1 MITHTNRH
9 GDMYTFTKQDDGN
22 ILWEGS
28 FQFCRVGTLEGKIE
42 MVDPSGGPYLQ
53 SGQDTDRIS
62 SEFKG
67 GLIKEF
73 RRFGTGYEI
82 ILW

>member
-1 MITHTNRH
+1 MITHTNRY
-9 GDMYTFTKQDDGN
+9 GDQFTFTLDSEQN

-53 SGQDTDRIS
+53 SGQDAGIILP
-62 SEFKG
+62 ELEGKV
-67 GLIKEF
+67 IKEF
-73 RRFGTGYEI
+73 TKAPTGYNI
-82 ILW
+82 IVW

>member
-1 MITHTNRH
+1 MITLTNRH

-22 ILWEGS
+22 ILWEGK
-28 FQFCRVGTLEGKIE
+28 FEFCRVGTLERKTV

-53 SGQDTDRIS
+53 SGQDAGIILP
-62 SEFKG
+62 ELEGKV
-67 GLIKEF
+67 IKEF

>member
-1 MITHTNRH
+1 MITYTNRH

-42 MVDPSGGPYLQ
+42 MVDPSGGP
-53 SGQDTDRIS
+53 
-62 SEFKG
+62 
-67 GLIKEF
+67 
-73 RRFGTGYEI
+73 
-82 ILW
+82 

>member
-1 MITHTNRH
+1 MITYTNRH
-9 GDMYTFTKQDDGN
+9 GDQYKFTLQDDGN

-53 SGQDTDRIS
+53 SGQDAERIS
-62 SEFKG
+62 TKFKG
-67 GLIKEF
+67 KLIKKF
-73 RRFGTGYEI
+73 TKAPTGYNI
-82 ILW
+82 IVW